1 MTAAAWLDAVCAATP
16 ELSRGARADL
26 PASPRSIVVIGG
38 SGAGKTTVVDAVR
51 AAALPGVAVPE
62 RRVTRPSRP
71 DDHPAEA
78 VPRDAATFAAEVAAG
93 ALGLCWQRT
102 LGARRERYGFVAT
115 PAELLAVY
123 SANLA
128 LVAPDAGVTPAS
140 ALDGAL
146 IVVVTAPSSVRTA
159 RVRARSPGLAA
170 DALASRDREEVPPG
184 HVELDNRGDARAA
197 GAALV
202 ALVRAVVAVRGS

>member
-1 MTAAAWLDAVCAATP
+1 M
-16 ELSRGARADL
+16 
-26 PASPRSIVVIGG
+26 
-38 SGAGKTTVVDAVR
+38 
-51 AAALPGVAVPE
+51 
-62 RRVTRPSRP
+62 
-71 DDHPAEA
+71 
-78 VPRDAATFAAEVAAG
+78 
-93 ALGLCWQRT
+93 
-102 LGARRERYGFVAT
+102 
-115 PAELLAVY
+115 Y

-170 DALASRDREEVPPG
+170 DELASRDREEVPPG